1 MDGPIIRP
9 DAAPHLHQ
17 LGRSEPARGRRGHR
31 LHDGRA
37 RKRGGQFE
45 EDDIRYNETSQTASS
60 PEPVMH
66 KSKV

>member
-45 EDDIRYNETSQTASS
+45 EDDINNI
-60 PEPVMH
+60 
-66 KSKV
+66 